1 MKTLKYL
8 RSKLLELLTHK
19 IALPLISKFRKRP
32 PFLYSMDQ
40 LLNFPEGTLGKD
52 LALYLTKKNFS
63 LLPNYERHDCKHI
76 ILGYEMDE
84 EGEARMQFYFLGNR
98 RYSIPVIMT
107 VIICFALMPEYWSI
121 FYMEFKKGRRTKTFD
136 NVDFNKA
143 VLQNT
148 IELKIQFTNEK

>member
-1 MKTLKYL
+1 M
-8 RSKLLELLTHK
+8 E
-19 IALPLISKFRKRP
+19 
-32 PFLYSMDQ
+32 Q
-40 LLNFPEGTLGKD
+40 LLNFPEDTLGKD
-52 LALYLTKKNFS
+52 LALYLKKKNFQ

-107 VIICFALMPEYWSI
+107 VIICFALMPEYWST
-121 FYMEFKKGRRTKTFD
+121 FYMEYKKGRKTKSLD
-136 NVDFNKA
+136 DVDFNRL

-148 IELKIQFTNEK
+148 HELRKQFIQLI